1 MKVSSMANI
10 GTYNWIEPS
19 LQFIPQTNQSTKDLL
34 NALEISLPSAIHSK
48 MVEVATKKKL
58 QNSC

>member
-1 MKVSSMANI
+1 MANI

-34 NALEISLPSAIHSK
+34 NALEISLPSAIYSK